1 MLIADSFRIAKMWKH
16 PSGCGCNEMEKN
28 ECWYAKQHGKV
39 CAVSSQ
45 QRVPSLQPSRGDI
58 SPSLPLAPPPT
69 PDLNSLSV
77 KITSRCSTRFPC
89 CRAMQW
95 SVRVHIWKWWWHTP
109 VIPVFG
115 DWDRKI
121 TSLKPPGLYNEGPRH
136 QGLTVYLSGTEF
148 CTCSRSWLLSP
159 TWGKKKKKTD

>member
-1 MLIADSFRIAKMWKH
+1 MWKH

-121 TSLKPPGLYNEGPRH
+121 TSLKPPGLYNEGPRTDSLP
-136 QGLTVYLSGTEF
+136 QWYRVLYVLKVLAFVPNMGEKEEKNRLRG
-148 CTCSRSWLLSP
+148 
-159 TWGKKKKKTD
+159 GKRLD